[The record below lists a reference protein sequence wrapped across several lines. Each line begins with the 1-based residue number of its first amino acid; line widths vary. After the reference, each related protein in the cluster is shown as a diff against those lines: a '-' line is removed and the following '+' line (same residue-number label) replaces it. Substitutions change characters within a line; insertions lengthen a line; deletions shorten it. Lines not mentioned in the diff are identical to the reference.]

1 LGSSAKRQIQPLR
14 PKRSHKVGPEE
25 SGNELADNE
34 VGMDLAI
41 HQVASHGYAMDMP
54 WICHGYEDNPRLSKY
69 KMAMTM
75 DVRVD
80 RFEICLNLN

>member
-1 LGSSAKRQIQPLR
+1 
-14 PKRSHKVGPEE
+14 
-25 SGNELADNE
+25 
-34 VGMDLAI
+34 
-41 HQVASHGYAMDMP
+41 MDMP

-80 RFEICLNLN
+80 RFEICLNLNYKNHHSSSKSQVEKSFRAEMTSARYEECCGYR